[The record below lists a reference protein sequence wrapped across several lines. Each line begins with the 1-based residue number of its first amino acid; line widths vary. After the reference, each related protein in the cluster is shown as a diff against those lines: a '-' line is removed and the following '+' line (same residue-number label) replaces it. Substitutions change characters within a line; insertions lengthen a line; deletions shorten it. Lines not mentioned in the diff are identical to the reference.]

1 MIPGGLPAKTYERE
15 RRMKRRFGDRKDG
28 KLLRNIHVLHVIM
41 PQLYKNRCDNEAFI
55 SECIDLTNVMAYLE
69 KKNAD
74 NPSYKYNL
82 FQVLITAMLKC
93 ITLRPKMNR
102 FICNQTMYQR
112 NEISAAFTV
121 KKEFSDNG
129 AEALAIVRSKP
140 EDNIDTIHNEIYRQ
154 VSICRSDKLDD
165 GMQAADLVCKLP
177 RFLLNWVG
185 MLLRFLDRHGWVPQS
200 LIKGDP
206 NYSSVYLTNLG
217 SIGLNAGYHHL
228 SNWGTMSIFVVVGAI
243 KKRPF
248 FDEEGNMTM
257 RMSVDLGLTIDERIA
272 DGFYYSKTIR
282 LLKKLLE
289 QPELLEQPLETE
301 VDYK

>member
-1 MIPGGLPAKTYERE
+1 
-15 RRMKRRFGDRKDG
+15 MKRRFGDRKDG
-28 KLLRNIHVLHVIM
+28 KLLRNIHLLHVIM

-74 NPSYKYNL
+74 HPAYKYNL

-129 AEALAIVRSKP
+129 AEALAIVRSKQG
-140 EDNIDTIHNEIYRQ
+140 DNINTIHDEIYRQ
-154 VSICRSDKLDD
+154 VSICRSEKLDD
-165 GMQAADLVCKLP
+165 GLQAASLVCKAP
-177 RFLLNWVG
+177 RFLLNWIGV
-185 MLLRFLDRHGWVPQS
+185 LLRFLDRHGWVPQS

-217 SIGLNAGYHHL
+217 SIGLNAGYHHQ

-248 FDEEGNMTM
+248 FDEEGNVTM
-257 RMSVDLGLTIDERIA
+257 RISVDLGLTIDERIA
-272 DGFYYSKTIR
+272 DGYYYSKTIR

-289 QPELLEQPLETE
+289 NPELLELPLETE
-301 VDYK
+301 VEYE

>member
-1 MIPGGLPAKTYERE
+1 MPAAILIESEKH
-15 RRMKRRFGDRKDG
+15 MKKRFGDRKDG
-28 KLLRNIHVLHVIM
+28 KLLRNIHILHVIM

-55 SECIDLTNVMAYLE
+55 SECIDLTNLMAYLE
-69 KKNAD
+69 KKNAE
-74 NPSYKYNL
+74 NPPYKYNL
-82 FQVLITAMLKC
+82 FQALITAMLKC

-228 SNWGTMSIFVVVGAI
+228 TNWGTTSVFCVIGEI

-248 FDEEGNMTM
+248 YDDEGHVTM
-257 RMSVDLGLTIDERIA
+257 RQSVDLGLTIDERIA
-272 DGFYYSKTIR
+272 DGYYYSRTIR
-282 LLKKLLE
+282 LLQHLLE
-289 QPELLEQPLETE
+289 NPELLEKPLSEE
-301 VDYK
+301 VDY